1 MQKKR
6 KKKWILELRD
16 LNLQVYQNSAYWAG
30 SKGILYHMKLDFD
43 QKTVDTINRE
53 DVKET
58 FQTRYEDSITSIAIR
73 QDRILIG
80 DVNAEIHCLNRS
92 PEIPLSQASF
102 RFLLESGHS
111 YKSFI
116 WAVDMDESRIFSGDS
131 ESCLVIHD
139 FWPQDAN
146 AEEAK
151 EEANTTPPSKKV
163 RQN

>member
-1 MQKKR
+1 MNYF
-6 KKKWILELRD
+6 WIFLKQ
-16 LNLQVYQNSAYWAG
+16 NIVLQVYQNSAYWAG

-43 QKTVDTINRE
+43 QKTVNTINRE
-53 DVKET
+53 DVQET

-92 PEIPLSQASF
+92 PEIPLSQDSF

-116 WAVDMDESRIFSGDS
+116 WEVDMDESRIFSGDS

-139 FWPQDAN
+139 FWPQDIAN
-146 AEEAK
+146 AEEA
-151 EEANTTPPSKKV
+151 ANNTPPSKKV
-163 RQN
+163 RQH